1 MTPLQWALLVVGVGA
16 AVAVWWVSRR
26 RGNGLRDWQ
35 PGGGGEPTL
44 GLPRRA
50 AEAQLDMFNSTG
62 QFDEFGVGK
71 PRKVAPR
78 LDGAPTAS
86 EAATRPPVQQK
97 IVALLIAERDGTHIN
112 GPKIHAALK
121 AQGLAFG
128 DKQIYHRLA
137 GGEPV
142 FSVAS
147 LLKPG
152 YLDPAEATG
161 FSTPGL
167 SMFLVLPGPLPPVT
181 AFREMLQTAHA
192 LAQALNAEV
201 YDMRRKPLTPE
212 ALLKLEHDVEHWA
225 RQHPTA

>member
-1 MTPLQWALLVVGVGA
+1 MTPLQWALLIVGIGA
-16 AVAVWWVSRR
+16 AVAVWWASRR
-26 RGNGLRDWQ
+26 KGDGLRGWQ
-35 PGGGGEPTL
+35 AGGGGEPAL

-50 AEAQLDMFNSTG
+50 TDAQLDMFSSTG
-62 QFDEFGVGK
+62 QFDEFGVGR

-78 LDGAPTAS
+78 LGDAPTAS
-86 EAATRPPVQQK
+86 QAARNPVQQK

-121 AQGLAFG
+121 AQGLEFG
-128 DKQIYHRLA
+128 DKHIYHRLA

-152 YLDPAEATG
+152 YLDPSVAAG

-167 SMFLVLPGPLPPVT
+167 SMFMVLPGPVPPVT
-181 AFREMLQTAHA
+181 AFREMMQAA
-192 LAQALNAEV
+192 QGLAQALNAEV

-212 ALLKLEHDVEHWA
+212 SLLKLEHDVEHWA

>member
-16 AVAVWWVSRR
+16 AIAVWWVSRR
-26 RGNGLRDWQ
+26 RDKLSDWQ
-35 PGGGGEPTL
+35 PGGGEASL
-44 GLPRRA
+44 GKPRRP
-50 AEAQLDMFNSTG
+50 AEGQLDMFSSTG

-78 LDGAPTAS
+78 LGDAPTAS
-86 EAATRPPVQQK
+86 QAAARSPVPQK

-112 GPKIHAALK
+112 GPKIHAALQ
-121 AQGLAFG
+121 AQGLVYG

-152 YLDPAEATG
+152 HLDPSTAAG

-167 SMFLVLPGPLPPVT
+167 SLFLVLPGPLPPVS
-181 AFREMLQTAHA
+181 AFRDMLATANA
-192 LAQALNAEV
+192 LARALNAEV
-201 YDMRRKPLTPE
+201 YDMRRTPLTPE

-225 RQHPTA
+225 RQNPMA

>member
-1 MTPLQWALLVVGVGA
+1 MTPLQWALLIVGIGA

-26 RGNGLRDWQ
+26 KGDGLRDWQ
-35 PGGGGEPTL
+35 AGGGEPTL
-44 GLPRRA
+44 GTPRRA
-50 AEAQLDMFNSTG
+50 SDGQLDMFSSTG

-78 LDGAPTAS
+78 LGDAPTAS
-86 EAATRPPVQQK
+86 ESARNPVPQK

-112 GPKIHAALK
+112 GPKIHAALQ
-121 AQGLAFG
+121 AQGLEYG

-152 YLDPAEATG
+152 YLDPASAAG

-181 AFREMLQTAHA
+181 AFRDMLSTANA

-201 YDMRRKPLTPE
+201 YDMRRKLLTPE

>member
-1 MTPLQWALLVVGVGA
+1 MTPLQWALLIVGLGA
-16 AVAVWWVSRR
+16 AFAVWLVTRR
-26 RGNGLRDWQ
+26 RDSLRNWQ
-35 PGGGGEPTL
+35 PDGGGEPTL
-44 GLPRRA
+44 GLPRKA
-50 AEAQLDMFNSTG
+50 SDAQLDMFSSTG

-71 PRKVAPR
+71 PRKIAPS
-78 LDGAPTAS
+78 LGDAPTAS
-86 EAATRPPVQQK
+86 QAQINPAPQK

-112 GPKIHAALK
+112 GPKIHAALQ
-121 AQGLAFG
+121 AQGLQYG

-152 YLDPAEATG
+152 FLDPQGAAG

-181 AFREMLQTAHA
+181 AFRDMLSTANA

-201 YDMRRKPLTPE
+201 YDMRRTPLTPA

>member
-1 MTPLQWALLVVGVGA
+1 MTPLQWALLIVGIGA
-16 AVAVWWVSRR
+16 AVAVWWASRR
-26 RGNGLRDWQ
+26 KGDGLRGWQ
-35 PGGGGEPTL
+35 AGGVEEPSL
-44 GLPRRA
+44 GMPRKA
-50 AEAQLDMFNSTG
+50 SAAQLDMFSATG

-78 LDGAPTAS
+78 LGDAPTAS
-86 EAATRPPVQQK
+86 QAARNPVQQK
-97 IVALLIAERDGTHIN
+97 IIALLIAERDGTHIN
-112 GPKIHAALK
+112 GPKIHAALN
-121 AQGLAFG
+121 AQGLEYG
-128 DKQIYHRLA
+128 DKHIYHRLA
-137 GGEPV
+137 GGDPV

-152 YLDPAEATG
+152 YLDPAIAAG

-167 SMFLVLPGPLPPVT
+167 SLFLVLPGPLPPVT
-181 AFREMLQTAHA
+181 AFRDMLSTANA

-225 RQHPTA
+225 RQHPMS